1 MMQPTCY
8 VRASE
13 VVAIIVVAGCLVACQ
28 PRQPVA
34 LDSTAAYAAI
44 LSTPELVRH
53 GRGVAL
59 GTQRMSDSGTYEAS
73 GALPTSVAQALLR
86 AGIVDEICEQRFTP
100 DTVPKCQSR
109 RAGSEIRVSRLL
121 LVGDTV
127 VDVFVG
133 QGTIQ
138 KGPDGAFFLPFATTH
153 RCRVVLLNASWVQRG
168 CEQTMIT

>member
-1 MMQPTCY
+1 MQPTFY

-13 VVAIIVVAGCLVACQ
+13 VLAIVSIAGCLVACQ

-73 GALPTSVAQALLR
+73 GALPTSVTQALLR
-86 AGIVDEICEQRFTP
+86 AGIVDEICAQGFAP
-100 DTVPKCQSR
+100 DSVPECQSQ
-109 RAGSEIRVSRLL
+109 RAGSEVRVSRLL
-121 LVGDTV
+121 LVSDTV

-138 KGPDGAFFLPFATTH
+138 GPDGAFFIPFATTH
-153 RCRVVLLNASWVQRG
+153 RCRVVLLNSRWVQRG
-168 CEQTMIT
+168 CERTMIT